1 MGDIAKTILKTA
13 LTGLGVLTLVA
24 LTIVFAGMS
33 RQALL
38 FLILFVLVALLGIYV
53 GYLMR
58 RVEALENT
66 VDKLLK
72 EKKTADR

>member
-1 MGDIAKTILKTA
+1 MNDILKPA
-13 LTGLGVLTLVA
+13 LTGLGVLALVV

-38 FLILFVLVALLGIYV
+38 FMILFVLVVVLGVFV

-58 RVEALENT
+58 RVEELENT
-66 VDKLLK
+66 VDKLLEQSGK
-72 EKKTADR
+72 EEM

>member
-1 MGDIAKTILKTA
+1 MNDILKTA
-13 LTGLGVLTLVA
+13 LTGLGVLALVV

-38 FLILFVLVALLGIYV
+38 FMILFVLVVVLGVFV

-58 RVEALENT
+58 RVEELENT
-66 VDKLLK
+66 VGKLLEQSGK
-72 EKKTADR
+72 EEM